1 MADYAT
7 AVPAAPALPRA
18 SPEAV
23 ARWAQWLPIAI
34 IVCVQALL
42 TARLIHLSTASGD
55 EGRYIYAGHQ
65 LIHELW
71 HGGGSPF
78 YETFFS
84 GAPVIYPVLAALADH
99 VGGLVAVRLMSL
111 VFMVTATGFLFG
123 TTRRLFGYWA
133 GVGAAGLFAGLG
145 LTQDLG
151 ALGTHDALALML
163 TAAAAYCAVRTGDS
177 EPHAIRWLVLV
188 PAALLAANA
197 TKYATLLFD
206 PVIIAMA
213 ALQVSPAGLRRVAQ
227 RVVALSVTMVGL
239 LVGAAFLA
247 GRAYIN
253 GVLYSTLDR
262 KAGSWAVFAAIRV
275 KASVIVSSTFD
286 WVGIVLVLGAL
297 AMVVALAVKPDRRT
311 VAPQLALLVLAGL
324 LVTAESLHLHT
335 VESMRKHDDIGIWF
349 TCAAAGYLLARPR
362 LLFRNQTARFALAAA
377 VPVAVVLSAVHYS
390 PQAHPTY
397 EAATSDV
404 ERSAFA
410 TIKPYLNLP
419 RGRFLIGGLA
429 NEQMVYTDGLPI
441 PWYRLYDDVYIKYAI
456 PGRGGDS
463 HGQAQG
469 PSCLQMHP
477 YCMYL
482 EGIAGYRAAVR
493 AHYFSVVSMVGWHA
507 TKQDAELEDVVKDT
521 KGYVLLTRAGG
532 QPTWI
537 YAPDYEHSKLPH

>member
-1 MADYAT
+1 MADYATT

-18 SPEAV
+18 SPEVV
-23 ARWAQWLPIAI
+23 ARWAQWLPVAI
-34 IVCVQALL
+34 ILCAQALL

-84 GAPVIYPVLAALADH
+84 GAPIIYPVLAALADH

-111 VFMVTATGFLFG
+111 IFMVTATGLLFG

-163 TAAAAYCAVRTGDS
+163 TATAAYCAIRTADA
-177 EPHAIRWLVLV
+177 EPHATRWLVLV
-188 PAALLAANA
+188 PLALLAANA
-197 TKYATLLFD
+197 AKYATLLFD

-227 RVVALSVTMVGL
+227 RTLALSATTVGL

-253 GVLYSTLDR
+253 GILYSTLDR

-275 KASVIVSSTFD
+275 KASVIVSSTAD

-297 AMVVALAVKPDRRT
+297 GLLLGLALNDRRRT
-311 VAPQLALLVLAGL
+311 VPMLALLVLAGL
-324 LVTAESLHLHT
+324 LVTVESLHLHT

-349 TCAAAGYLLARPR
+349 TCAAAGFLLARP
-362 LLFRNQTARFALAAA
+362 QALVRAKGLRVALGAA
-377 VPVAVVLSAVHYS
+377 VPLAVMLSAVHYS
-390 PQAHPTY
+390 PRAHLTY
-397 EAATSDV
+397 EAATSAYR
-404 ERSAFA
+404 RSAFV
-410 TIKPYLNLP
+410 TIKPYLRLP
-419 RGRFLIGGLA
+419 GGKFMIGGLD

-441 PWYRLYDDVYIKYAI
+441 PWYRLYDDVYLKYPI

-469 PSCLQMHP
+469 PSCLDMRS

-482 EGIAGYRAAVR
+482 EGIAGYRAAIQ
-493 AHYFSVVSMVGWHA
+493 AHYFALISMLGQHG
-507 TKQDAELEDVVKDT
+507 TRNDREMEDVVKHT

-532 QPTWI
+532 EPTWI
-537 YAPDYEHSKLPH
+537 YAPDYQHSKLPH